1 MAITGWSS
9 AKRRRYFNRAGR
21 HQGLFEIVTR
31 QWLWFITMSTLVLAI
46 GVGWVATSAPKYV
59 MSFSYL
65 VGTVPGGPEEMFVDE
80 ELLRESVQI
89 ASLDFA
95 KNSRSSSGAEHSFSV
110 DPDYT
115 LSVAG
120 QVLRFSMVT
129 TEARSEFVAE
139 FEQAIIDEL
148 DRILEDRRGERL
160 GVNTLAMEAVDSEIA
175 ALETA
180 ILKNPGSES
189 LSLRLGS
196 AIAKKSVIENQQLRL
211 EKSVVGRLLDP
222 PTRSRDTIGM
232 SRGFKL
238 VLVSF
243 VALMASLFVSIL
255 VEYTKRAMR
264 PI

>member
-1 MAITGWSS
+1 MRNEDDITRDPDEIE
-9 AKRRRYFNRAGR
+9 AFLRIIIRQRR
-21 HQGLFEIVTR
+21 
-31 QWLWFITMSTLVLAI
+31 WFITTLTLVLAI
-46 GVGWVATSAPKYV
+46 GVGWVTTSAPKYA

-65 VGTVPGGPEEMFVDE
+65 VGTVPGDPEEMFVGE
-80 ELLRESVQI
+80 EILRESVQI
-89 ASLDFA
+89 TSLDFA
-95 KNSRSSSGAEHSFSV
+95 KNSRSISGAEYSFSA

-115 LSVAG
+115 LGIVD

-129 TEARSEFVAE
+129 TEVRSEFVAE
-139 FEQAIIDEL
+139 FEQVIIENL
-148 DRILEDRRGERL
+148 DRILEDRRIELL
-160 GVNTLAMEAVDSEIA
+160 GVKTLAMGSVDSEIA

-180 ILKNPGSES
+180 ILKAPDSES
-189 LSLRLGS
+189 LALRLGN
-196 AIAKKSVIENQQLRL
+196 AIANKSVIESHQLRL

-238 VLVSF
+238 ILVSF

-255 VEYTKRAMR
+255 AEYTKRAMR

>member
-1 MAITGWSS
+1 MRNEDDITRDPDEIE
-9 AKRRRYFNRAGR
+9 AFLRIIIRQRR
-21 HQGLFEIVTR
+21 
-31 QWLWFITMSTLVLAI
+31 WFITTLTLVLAI
-46 GVGWVATSAPKYV
+46 GVGWVTTSAPKYA

-65 VGTVPGGPEEMFVDE
+65 VGTVPGDPEEMLVGE
-80 ELLRESVQI
+80 EILRESVQI
-89 ASLDFA
+89 TSLDFA
-95 KNSRSSSGAEHSFSV
+95 KNSRSISGAEYSFSA

-115 LSVAG
+115 LGIVD

-129 TEARSEFVAE
+129 TEVRSEFVAE
-139 FEQAIIDEL
+139 FEQVIIENL
-148 DRILEDRRGERL
+148 DRILEDRRIELL
-160 GVNTLAMEAVDSEIA
+160 GVKTLAMGSVDSEIA

-189 LSLRLGS
+189 LSLRLGN
-196 AIAKKSVIENQQLRL
+196 AIANKSVIESQQLRL
-211 EKSVVGRLLDP
+211 EQSVVGRLLDP
-222 PTRSRDTIGM
+222 PTMSRDTIGM

-255 VEYTKRAMR
+255 AEYTKRAMR

>member
-1 MAITGWSS
+1 MRNEDDITRDPDEIE
-9 AKRRRYFNRAGR
+9 AFLRIIIRQRR
-21 HQGLFEIVTR
+21 
-31 QWLWFITMSTLVLAI
+31 WFITTLTLVLAI
-46 GVGWVATSAPKYV
+46 GVGWVATSAPKYA

-65 VGTVPGGPEEMFVDE
+65 VGTVPGDPEVMFVGE

-89 ASLDFA
+89 TSLEFA
-95 KNSRSSSGAEHSFSV
+95 KNPRSISGAEYSFSA

-115 LSVAG
+115 LRIVD

-129 TEARSEFVAE
+129 TEVRSGFVAE
-139 FEQAIIDEL
+139 FEQVIIENL
-148 DRILEDRRGERL
+148 DRIFEDRRIELL
-160 GVNTLAMEAVDSEIA
+160 GVNTLVMGSVDSEIA

-180 ILKNPGSES
+180 ILKNPASES
-189 LSLRLGS
+189 LSLRLGN
-196 AIAKKSVIENQQLRL
+196 AIANKSVIESQQLRL

-222 PTRSRDTIGM
+222 PTRSRYTIGM

-238 VLVSF
+238 VLVFF

-255 VEYTKRAMR
+255 AEYVQRAMR